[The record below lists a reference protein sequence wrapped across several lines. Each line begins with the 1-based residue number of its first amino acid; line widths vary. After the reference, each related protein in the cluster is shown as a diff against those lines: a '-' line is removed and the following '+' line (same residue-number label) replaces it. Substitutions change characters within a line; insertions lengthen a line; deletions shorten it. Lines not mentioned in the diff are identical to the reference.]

1 MSMTLKDV
9 GFDVGG
15 GDAVA
20 GEDEQTLDYVAELS
34 DVSGPGLLD
43 KKLHGIGIDFT
54 LRHSGLRAYLSDEI
68 VHKKRDIGL
77 ALIQ

>member
-1 MSMTLKDV
+1 MTLEDV

-20 GEDEQTLDYVAELS
+20 GEDEQTLDYVAELT

-43 KKLHGIGIDFT
+43 KKLHGIGIDFA
-54 LRHSGLRAYLSDEI
+54 LMHSCFRTYLADE
-68 VHKKRDIGL
+68 VFHEKRNVCL

>member
-1 MSMTLKDV
+1 MTLKDV

-20 GEDEQTLDYVAELS
+20 GEDEQTLDYVAELT

-43 KKLHGIGIDFT
+43 KKLHGIGIDFA
-54 LRHSGLRAYLSDEI
+54 LMHSCFRTYLADE
-68 VHKKRDIGL
+68 VFHEKRNVCL